1 LVERNH
7 GLGLALAVDVS
18 DDVHHGT
25 RLHLNA
31 SMEGRRGRRK
41 EGRTQVVITTLLT
54 EPPTHTFSL
63 KPSLFLCHQC
73 THQ

>member
-1 LVERNH
+1 MNEAKKDLNTGHRQTACDTLVERNH

-18 DDVHHGT
+18 DDVHHST

-41 EGRTQVVITTLLT
+41 EGRT
-54 EPPTHTFSL
+54 
-63 KPSLFLCHQC
+63 
-73 THQ
+73 